1 MLEQGWAEMSWVP
14 ALRGRAGTWPC
25 TIPKCDF
32 WRAWGELPPSSFVS
46 AVIIYESTSVLKTL
60 KWTFFKPFLC
70 QNHIPECTKNFYLFF
85 FFWSFVFQWV
95 SDSSFPS
102 FLLTIL
108 SFVCSSYKMNLWCCF
123 MQSVAR
129 WWLDKKQP
137 DLPQRGTKLPQLLLR
152 DSIPFWMKHGLWG
165 SQ

>member
-1 MLEQGWAEMSWVP
+1 MCKYQVQQLRCSWGNPAEMLEQGWAEMSWVP

-85 FFWSFVFQWV
+85 FFLKFC
-95 SDSSFPS
+95 FPMS
-102 FLLTIL
+102 KWFIL
-108 SFVCSSYKMNLWCCF
+108 SFLPPDNLVLC
-123 MQSVAR
+123 
-129 WWLDKKQP
+129 L
-137 DLPQRGTKLPQLLLR
+137 QLLQNEPLMLFYAI
-152 DSIPFWMKHGLWG
+152 S
-165 SQ
+165 SQMVAGQEAAWFTSAWY